1 MTRAPRLAALA
12 TAALLFLA
20 APAALA
26 QDASVVVHLL
36 DYIAVDYGAAVADGK
51 VKSADEY
58 KEMTEFA
65 ANVGNGL
72 AALPTAAEKARLVDE
87 GKALGALVAAKAAPD
102 VVAKAA
108 GELRRQVVAAYRVAV
123 GPRRAPDLG
132 RAAALY
138 SEHCSGCHG
147 ASGLG
152 DGPLAK
158 GLEPAPANF
167 HDHERHRVRSVHGLY
182 NTLTLGVEG
191 TSMRAF
197 KELSDDD
204 RWTLAYLAAN
214 WGATPEQVAKGKA
227 AWDAGT
233 ARSAFPD
240 QAAIAG
246 RSPADVEATGGAEA
260 AAVQA
265 YLRTRP
271 ALIDQGKPDPVS
283 IARDK
288 LAESVELYR
297 RGSNDAAF
305 QAALSA
311 YLDGFELAEAG
322 LRLVDEDLMR
332 RIESSMIEYR
342 NALKAGAPHAQVE
355 SMARALDDAL
365 RTAHG
370 RLNEGGLSAW
380 ASFLASFVILLREGL
395 EAVLVVVALA
405 AFLRRS
411 GQTHAMPYLHAGWI
425 VALVLGAITWFVA
438 TRVIES
444 SGASRELTE
453 GVAALV
459 AAAMLVYV
467 GYWLHD
473 KSHAQAWQG
482 FVMNGAKSVGT
493 GAAWGLAF
501 MAFLAVYREVFETVL
516 FYETLWAQA
525 PDQSGAIVAGLA
537 AGLAALGALTWA
549 MLRFSIRLPLGLF
562 FGASGILLAVLA
574 VVLAGNGIAALQEAG
589 VIPITPV
596 AFVTVGWLGIHP
608 NVQALGAQA
617 LLAALTVALLFAS
630 RRR

>member
-1 MTRAPRLAALA
+1 MRLPRLAALA
-12 TAALLFLA
+12 AAAALALA
-20 APAALA
+20 ASLAHA
-26 QDASVVVHLL
+26 QDASKVVHLL
-36 DYIAVDYGAAVADGK
+36 DYIAVDYASAVSEGK
-51 VKSADEY
+51 VKNADEY
-58 KEMTEFA
+58 AEMTEFA
-65 ANVGNGL
+65 SNVARGL
-72 AALPTAAEKARLVDE
+72 ETLPPVADKARLAE
-87 GKALGALVAAKAAPD
+87 GGAMLRALVAAKAAPAA
-102 VVAKAA
+102 VAQAA
-108 GELRRQVVAAYRVAV
+108 GDLRNQVIAAYRVAV
-123 GPRRAPDLG
+123 GPRRAPDLK
-132 RAAALY
+132 RAALLF
-138 SEHCSGCHG
+138 SEHCAGCHG
-147 ASGLG
+147 ATGLG
-152 DGPLAK
+152 NGALAK
-158 GLEPAPANF
+158 GLDPPPANF
-167 HDHERHRVRSVHGLY
+167 HDAERHHARSVHGLY

-197 KELSDDD
+197 RELTDDD
-204 RWTLAYLAAN
+204 RWALAYLAAN
-214 WGATPEQVAKGKA
+214 WGATPEQLAQGKA
-227 AWDAGT
+227 LWEADKLRAG
-233 ARSAFPD
+233 FPD
-240 QAAIAG
+240 QSAVAG
-246 RSPADVEATGGAEA
+246 RSPAEVAAAGGADA
-260 AAVQA
+260 VAVQA
-265 YLRTRP
+265 YLRAHP
-271 ALIDQGKPDPVS
+271 ALLDQNKPDPIS
-283 IARDK
+283 LARDK
-288 LAESVELYR
+288 LAESVDLYR
-297 RGSNDAAF
+297 RGSADAAF

-311 YLDGFELAEAG
+311 YLDGFELAETG

-332 RIESSMIEYR
+332 RIESAMIEYR

-355 SMARALDDAL
+355 SMARALDDSL
-365 RTAHG
+365 REAHG

-425 VALVLGAITWFVA
+425 VALLLGAVTWYVA

-473 KSHAQAWQG
+473 KSHAEAWQG
-482 FVMNGAKSVGT
+482 FVMSGAKSIGT

-525 PDQSGAIVAGLA
+525 PDRGAAIVAGLG
-537 AGLAALGALTWA
+537 AGLATLGFLTWA

-562 FGASGILLAVLA
+562 FGASGILLAALA

-589 VIPITPV
+589 VVPITPV
-596 AFVTVGWLGIHP
+596 SFVTVGWLGIHP
-608 NVQALGAQA
+608 NAQALGAQA
-617 LLAALTVALLFAS
+617 ILGAVTVALLFAS